1 MIDKVKRFARKN
13 KIFYYVVYIIFN
25 LCGYFIS
32 LLFLA
37 MRIFPVRK
45 NKIVCCNMKGKRYGD
60 NPKYI
65 VDELIKQ
72 HPEYEIV
79 WLIKPEY
86 KNEVPAGI
94 RPVNYDIFH
103 IAYEL
108 ATARF
113 WIDSNTKMF
122 GTLKRKNQYYIQ
134 TWHGSYGLKK
144 LYADI
149 PEKISSIDKKI
160 VQADA
165 KLWDLFLSNS
175 RFISTVYRRALWYDG
190 EILES
195 GSPRNDIFFHGY
207 ERYEDEVKG
216 FFHIQGKK
224 AVLYAP
230 TFRSDFGTDQYHLDF
245 ELLRSSLERRFGGQW
260 VVLIRL
266 HPNNIADAEGFIEY
280 SDEVINATGYG
291 VMQELLAACDA
302 LVSDYSSCMF
312 DFVTKKAPCFM
323 YATDVDKYRDERDF
337 YFDIHELPF
346 PLAENN
352 QEMEQNILHFD
363 EVKYAENLQEM
374 FDKVGLCDTGNASK
388 QVVEWIVK
396 RT

>member
-1 MIDKVKRFARKN
+1 MIDKIKRLVERNRFC
-13 KIFYYVVYIIFN
+13 YYVVFFSFL
-25 LCGYFIS
+25 LCGVLIS
-32 LLFLA
+32 LLFLI
-37 MRIFPVRK
+37 MRIFPIKR

-65 VDELIKQ
+65 VDELMKQ
-72 HPEYEIV
+72 HPEYEVI
-79 WLIKPEY
+79 WLIKPKY
-86 KNEVPAGI
+86 RNEVPEGI

-113 WIDSNTKMF
+113 WIDSNTKLF

-144 LYADI
+144 LGADI
-149 PEKISSIDKKI
+149 PGKVSLIDKRS

-165 KLWDLFLSNS
+165 KLWDIFLSNS

-190 EILES
+190 EIMES

-207 ERYEDEVKG
+207 ERYEDKVKG

-245 ELLRSSLERRFGGQW
+245 ELLRSSLERRFGGKW

-323 YATDVDKYRDERDF
+323 YATDVEKYKDERDF

-352 QEMEQNILHFD
+352 KDLERNILQFD
-363 EVKYAENLQEM
+363 EAKYANDLQTL
-374 FDKVGLCDTGNASK
+374 FDKVGLCDTGNASE

-396 RT
+396 HT